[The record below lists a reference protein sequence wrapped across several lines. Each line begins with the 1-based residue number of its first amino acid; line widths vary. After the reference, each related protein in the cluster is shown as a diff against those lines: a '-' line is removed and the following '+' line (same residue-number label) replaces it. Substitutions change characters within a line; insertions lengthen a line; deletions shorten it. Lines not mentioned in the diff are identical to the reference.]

1 VEDPA
6 ARNVIFID
14 LWRLTTSTSP
24 LLSTD
29 DQVFD
34 GKDNFFDNLNAKTA
48 LYVSGEFLEFS
59 GLDILVF
66 ISLTLV
72 DQPKVSCP
80 VDQ

>member
-1 VEDPA
+1 MVKT
-6 ARNVIFID
+6 II
-14 LWRLTTSTSP
+14 
-24 LLSTD
+24 
-29 DQVFD
+29 
-34 GKDNFFDNLNAKTA
+34 FFDNLNAKTA